1 MRRTLSIAFLIL
13 GLAGAAFAQAE
24 SDEFNPLPTTNVE
37 TSVNLRLRLGDP
49 PDHQILRLHKSNE

>member
-24 SDEFNPLPTTNVE
+24 SDEFNPLPTTTVE
-37 TSVNLRLRLGDP
+37 NPLT
-49 PDHQILRLHKSNE
+49 